1 MKRITLAIMLTVWG
15 SALAAC
21 GSSSTSST
29 AGGGGSSGG
38 GSTGGSANCPATN
51 GSSTNGTGTT
61 LNIGSKGFAEE
72 QILAEIAKQALTKAG
87 FSVNYTTQEADPQLG
102 QDLVNGKIDL
112 YPQYT
117 GTELQKYDNVDQ
129 PMRDLNAAF
138 QQVKGIDDAKGI
150 CWIAPAPMDD
160 TNGLAERSSD
170 SSKFGTTL
178 SALTSYLQSHSDV
191 KLCVMAEFKSRA
203 DGIPGLQATYGNIW
217 GSYNTTVV
225 DKTAEKDIAAGNC
238 DVGEVFTTDSGIAAN
253 NLTVFQDD
261 KTLFPPDNVGLEVR
275 SSVLQKNPGIATIM
289 DPIYAKITTDEI
301 TKLNKQVEIDN
312 KKPSDVA
319 AAWLQQ
325 NGF

>member
-21 GSSSTSST
+21 GSSSTSS
-29 AGGGGSSGG
+29 SSGG
-38 GSTGGSANCPATN
+38 GGGGGGTANCPSASGASTN
-51 GSSTNGTGTT
+51 GSGTT
-61 LNIGSKGFAEE
+61 LSIGSKSFAEE
-72 QILAEIAKQALTKAG
+72 QILAELAKQALTKAG
-87 FSVNYTTQEADPQLG
+87 FTVNYSTQEADPQLG
-102 QDLVNGKIDL
+102 QDLSGGKIDL

-117 GTELQKYDNVDQ
+117 GTELQKYDNVDAPQ
-129 PMRDLNAAF
+129 RDLNAAF
-138 QQVKGIDDAKGI
+138 QQVKGIDDPKGI

-160 TNGLAERSSD
+160 TNGLAEKSGD
-170 SSKFGTTL
+170 ASKYGSTL

-191 KLCVMAEFKSRA
+191 KLCVGAEFKSRA
-203 DGIPGLQATYGNIW
+203 DGIPGLAQTYGSVW
-217 GSYNTTVV
+217 ASYNTTVIGG
-225 DKTAEKDIAAGNC
+225 TAEKDLAAGNC
-238 DVGEVFTTDSGIAAN
+238 DVGLVFTTDSGIAAN

-275 SSVLQKNPGIATIM
+275 SAVLQKNPGIATIM
-289 DPIYAKITTDEI
+289 NPIYAKITTDEI

>member
-29 AGGGGSSGG
+29 SVASSGGGGSSGG
-38 GSTGGSANCPATN
+38 TANCPAPT
-51 GSSTNGTGTT
+51 GASTNGAGTT
-61 LNIGSKGFAEE
+61 INIGSKGFAEE
-72 QILAEIAKQALTKAG
+72 QILAEFAKQALTKAG
-87 FSVNYTTQEADPQLG
+87 FTVNYSTQEADPQLG
-102 QDLVNGKIDL
+102 QDLVGGKIDM

-117 GTELQKYDNVDQ
+117 GTELQKYDSIDQ

-150 CWIAPAPMDD
+150 CWIAQAPMND
-160 TNGLAERSSD
+160 TNGLAMRSSD
-170 SSKFGTTL
+170 SSKFGGTL
-178 SALTSYLQSHSDV
+178 SALTTYLQSNSNV
-191 KLCVMAEFKSRA
+191 KVCVMAEFKSRA
-203 DGIPGLQATYGNIW
+203 DGIPGLAATYGSVW
-217 GSYNTTVV
+217 SSYNTTVV

-253 NLTVFQDD
+253 NLAVFQDD

-275 SSVLQKNPGIATIM
+275 SSVLQKNPGIAAIM
-289 DPIYAKITTDEI
+289 NPIYAKVTTDEI
-301 TKLNKQVEIDN
+301 TKLNKQVEIDS

-319 AAWLQQ
+319 AAWLQA

>member
-21 GSSSTSST
+21 GSSSTSSS
-29 AGGGGSSGG
+29 SSGG
-38 GSTGGSANCPATN
+38 GGGANGGTANCPAPS
-51 GSSTNGTGTT
+51 GASTNGNGTS
-61 LNIGSKGFAEE
+61 LKIGSKGFAEE
-72 QILAEIAKQALTKAG
+72 QILAELAKQALTKAG
-87 FSVNYTTQEADPQLG
+87 FSIDYSTQEADPQLG
-102 QDLVNGKIDL
+102 QDLANGKIDL

-129 PMRDLNAAF
+129 PQRDLSAAF
-138 QQVKGIDDAKGI
+138 QQVKGIDDPKSI

-160 TNGLAERSSD
+160 TNGLAMRSSD
-170 SSKFGTTL
+170 SSKFGSTL
-178 SALTSYLQSHSDV
+178 SALTTYLQSHSDV
-191 KLCVMAEFKSRA
+191 KVCVMAEFKSRA
-203 DGIPGLQATYGNIW
+203 DGIPGLAATYGNVW
-217 GSYNTTVV
+217 SSYNTTVV

-253 NLTVFQDD
+253 NLAVFQDD

-275 SSVLQKNPGIATIM
+275 SSVLQKNPGIAAIM
-289 DPIYAKITTDEI
+289 NPIYAKITTDEI